1 MAAPLRPCRRR
12 ISPAKARQSAG
23 VHTAWMR
30 GSAASSSCFRCRSS
44 ADVSSATCAAR
55 LRAGL
60 AKAASTAP
68 SSGSIWACS
77 ASISS
82 SRARLEGRPAAS
94 WRTRGHRSLSS
105 TLWCSSSWALKFSQ
119 PARAPGASAVPAADA
134 AVKRPRSRRKAS
146 WVAYIMVK
154 SIAAAARSA
163 VSLAVTVLTSWSIC
177 DSDGPV
183 DRFGLLE
190 HAEHE
195 VGDVGAGDEQAAA
208 EVLAERRPI
217 APGEEAG
224 ENGVGSGDR
233 RFERCR
239 VRAGQVGGDRM
250 YLPGQLAGV
259 SYDSGDVVVCGD
271 GLLQELPAN
280 ASGRCEDR
288 ELHLSSR
295 CLPGLLLSVLRAC
308 RPPPPRE

>member
-12 ISPAKARQSAG
+12 ISPVEARQSAG

-30 GSAASSSCFRCRSS
+30 GSAASSSCFRCCSS

-55 LRAGL
+55 LLAGL
-60 AKAASTAP
+60 AKAASTAA
-68 SSGSIWACS
+68 SNGSIWACS
-77 ASISS
+77 AAISF
-82 SRARLEGRPAAS
+82 SRARLEGRPAAAR
-94 WRTRGHRSLSS
+94 RTRGHRSLSS

-146 WVAYIMVK
+146 WVVYIMVK
-154 SIAAAARSA
+154 SIVSAARSA
-163 VSLAVTVLTSWSIC
+163 VSLAVTVLSSWSIC
-177 DSDGPV
+177 DSDSPV

-217 APGEEAG
+217 AAG
-224 ENGVGSGDR
+224 EGL
-233 RFERCR
+233 
-239 VRAGQVGGDRM
+239 AGQPGWPYDGPVQPASTKDLLHQGEIGIGLAKRGLGHRGAEVPHEEPIARVVLGRVGAAR
-250 YLPGQLAGV
+250 
-259 SYDSGDVVVCGD
+259 
-271 GLLQELPAN
+271 
-280 ASGRCEDR
+280 
-288 ELHLSSR
+288 
-295 CLPGLLLSVLRAC
+295 
-308 RPPPPRE
+308 